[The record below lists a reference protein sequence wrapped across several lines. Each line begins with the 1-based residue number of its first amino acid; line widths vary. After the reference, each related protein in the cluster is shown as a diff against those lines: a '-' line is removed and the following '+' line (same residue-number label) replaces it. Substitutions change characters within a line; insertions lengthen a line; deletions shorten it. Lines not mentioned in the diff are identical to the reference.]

1 MKVLRIDS
9 AGILKE
15 VNVSGD
21 FGEINFTQ
29 EPRTLTL
36 SEELAGFIELA
47 STPVAN
53 SVSFQV
59 DGVSQIEG
67 TDFTVAEVSGV
78 YRITLINDLAIG
90 GISELVTG
98 DKILITYAVTPIV
111 PTVEFRKE
119 QVILDITDIMNQY
132 FDLSDQVIDLSEK
145 FICSGLLFTQ
155 GVHYSLENTG
165 GITRV
170 HFEGNLSVGGLSPLE
185 PGDIIEVVYAVNV

>member
-29 EPRTLTL
+29 EPRILTL
-36 SEELAGFIELA
+36 AEKVSGVIELL
-47 STPVAN
+47 SSPVEN

-78 YRITLINDLAIG
+78 YRITLINDLATG
-90 GISELVTG
+90 GISELIAG
-98 DKILITYAVTPIV
+98 DKLLITYAVQPIV
-111 PTVEFRKE
+111 PTVEYRKE
-119 QVILDITDIMNQY
+119 QITLGISDIINQY

-145 FICSGLLFTQ
+145 FVCSGLLFTQ
-155 GVHYSLENTG
+155 GIHYSLETTG
-165 GITRV
+165 GISRV
-170 HFEGNLSVGGLSPLE
+170 HFEGSLASGGLTPLE
-185 PGDIIEVVYAVNV
+185 AGDVVEVVYAVNV

>member
-36 SEELAGFIELA
+36 AEELSGIIELA
-47 STPVAN
+47 STPVPN

-59 DGVSQIEG
+59 SGVSQIEG
-67 TDFTVAEVSGV
+67 LDYTVAEVSGV
-78 YRITLINDLAIG
+78 YRINLINDLATG
-90 GISELVTG
+90 GISELIAG

-119 QVILDITDIMNQY
+119 TITLTITDILNQY
-132 FDLSDQVIDLSEK
+132 IDLSDQVIDLSEK
-145 FICSGLLFTQ
+145 FVCSGLLFTQ

-185 PGDIIEVVYAVNV
+185 PDDVVEVVYAVSV